1 MTGIELEDV
10 HAALVKG
17 FDPQSFAFFLKT
29 RMEKVLANIA
39 GAGPFNHV
47 VFEVLSVAEQQ
58 GWDALLVV
66 RAAEYL
72 PLKPDIQALAKK
84 YGRTLVGQFPG
95 NARNPSVRAA
105 YRELGLAPKGF
116 PAESELGGLEKLIDP
131 ANGFVDMPAWLE
143 RAAQCQGAICRVE
156 IDNEAMGT
164 GFLVGPS
171 AVLTNHHVL
180 AKVIAEPKLLPKVK
194 LRFDYKRLH
203 DGTILS
209 GTLIPIRKILDHSPA
224 TNGELTGNPEKSDP
238 PTSHL
243 DFALVETEGAPGAE
257 PIRVTGVADGKR
269 RGWIRV
275 PDLDAVIDPD
285 PFAPDLPVLIA
296 QHPLG
301 QPLSLAIEWKS
312 MIGPNTAAT
321 RVRHR
326 TNTQAGSSGSPC
338 FDRNWHLIALHH
350 YGDAKYGHA
359 PLFNQGIPIAAIRKR
374 VEEQGHAGAL
384 GGDIP

>member
-1 MTGIELEDV
+1 MTGIELEEV
-10 HAALVKG
+10 HAVLVEC
-17 FDPQSFAFFLKT
+17 FDPQSFAQFLKM
-29 RMEKVLANIA
+29 RMDRVLANIA
-39 GAGPFNHV
+39 GPGSFGNV
-47 VFEVLSVAEQQ
+47 VFEVLSVAERE
-58 GWDALLVV
+58 GWDALLVA
-66 RAAEYL
+66 RAAEVR
-72 PLKPDIQALAKK
+72 PLRPDIQALAKK
-84 YGRTLVGQFPG
+84 YGRTLVGQFAAS
-95 NARNPSVRAA
+95 ARNPSVRAA
-105 YRELGLAPKGF
+105 YRELGLAPAGF

-131 ANGFVDMPAWLE
+131 ENGFVDMPAWLE
-143 RAAQCQGAICRVE
+143 RAAQCQGTICRVE

-180 AKVIAEPKLLPKVK
+180 ARVIEEPKLLPKVK
-194 LRFDYKRLH
+194 LRFDYKRLR

-224 TNGELTGNPEKSDP
+224 TDGELTGKPEKMDP
-238 PTSHL
+238 QTSHL

-269 RGWIRV
+269 RGWIRAPA
-275 PDLDAVIDPD
+275 PDEVIVPD
-285 PFAPDLPVLIA
+285 PFAPDQPVLIA

-312 MIGPNTAAT
+312 MIGTNPAAT
-321 RVRHR
+321 RVKHR

-338 FDRNWHLIALHH
+338 FDRNWNLIALHH

-374 VEEQGHAGAL
+374 VEAQGLGGTL